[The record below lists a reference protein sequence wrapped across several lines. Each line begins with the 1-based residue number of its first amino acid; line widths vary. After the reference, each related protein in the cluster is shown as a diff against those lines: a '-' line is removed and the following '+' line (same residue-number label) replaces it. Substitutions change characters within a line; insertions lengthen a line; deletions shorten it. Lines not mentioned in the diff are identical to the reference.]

1 MVAKGDAK
9 GEISVAP
16 LRALTLFR
24 HLRDEIAIHGASI
37 MSSVQA
43 HCIWFLYMP
52 SCLSGLRIELL
63 LRVAGFPPNQPLFNK
78 LDSCAFFFVVLPSH
92 VEEFK

>member
-1 MVAKGDAK
+1 M
-9 GEISVAP
+9 AP

-24 HLRDEIAIHGASI
+24 HLRDKIAIHGASNI
-37 MSSVQA
+37 SSVQA

-63 LRVAGFPPNQPLFNK
+63 LRVAGFPQINRFLINWTAV
-78 LDSCAFFFVVLPSH
+78 LFFFVVLPSH